1 MYILTSLSSSFFTQ
15 LMIRGILLFFL
26 VKAELIKIMLKDKI
40 EREHRLIYKVF
51 IYHLFYYND
60 NEAFIILKDIYT
72 DIFT

>member
-1 MYILTSLSSSFFTQ
+1 
-15 LMIRGILLFFL
+15 
-26 VKAELIKIMLKDKI
+26 MLKDKI

-72 DIFT
+72 DILTWINAIIMIHMMVSLQILSFTQ